1 MSETDDRAE
10 SKRETANASPTL
22 EPDER
27 RWLEAYVKRLR
38 NEPGALLKRVV
49 VYGSKARGDAG
60 PESDVDVLV
69 LVESTQGAVRKAE
82 DLVWHDDDPYDV
94 DHSVLVRLESDWLQ
108 DLDKELP
115 FTRNVEAEGVQ
126 IHPVHQGAQR
136 APGDR
141 PPVTSKGIRH
151 AVPVWLKQA
160 RNELTALQRHI
171 EHLED
176 ELVTQAGIAARSAFD
191 AVFLSA
197 MAWCL
202 ARGVSV
208 VRRKDLPAT
217 VERHLIDPGV
227 LDPGWAER
235 IRRLWEAWNCEVDWH
250 PDRDTQPTVDDAIQ
264 WAQTARDFHGLARR
278 AVAATGID
286 LDAAGDTTQPPS
298 STEARETGRTRS

>member
-10 SKRETANASPTL
+10 SKRETANANPTL
-22 EPDER
+22 EPDEK
-27 RWLEAYVKRLR
+27 RWLEAYVNRLR

-49 VYGSKARGDAG
+49 LYGSKARGDAG

-82 DLVWHDDDPYDV
+82 ELVWHDDDPYDV
-94 DHSVLVRLESDWLQ
+94 DHSVLVRLESHWLQ

-115 FTRNVEAEGVQ
+115 FPRNVEAEGVQ
-126 IHPVHQGAQR
+126 IHPVHQGARR

-171 EHLED
+171 EYLED
-176 ELVTQAGIAARSAFD
+176 ERIAQAGIAARSAFD
-191 AVFLSA
+191 AVFFSV

-202 ARGVSV
+202 GRGVSV

-217 VERHLIDPGV
+217 VERHLIDGGV
-227 LDPGWAER
+227 LDASWAER
-235 IRRLWEAWNCEVDWH
+235 IQRLWEAWNCEVDWH
-250 PDRDTQPTVDDAIQ
+250 PERDTQPTVDDAIQ
-264 WAQTARDFHGLARR
+264 WARTARDFHELARR

-286 LDAAGDTTQPPS
+286 LDAADDTTQPTS
-298 STEARETGRTRS
+298 STQARQTDRTRS